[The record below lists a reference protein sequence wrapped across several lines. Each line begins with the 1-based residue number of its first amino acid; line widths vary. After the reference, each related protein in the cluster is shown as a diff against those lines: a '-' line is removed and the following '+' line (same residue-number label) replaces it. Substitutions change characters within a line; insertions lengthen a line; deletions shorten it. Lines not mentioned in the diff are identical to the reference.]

1 MQELHLA
8 YGQNKGKQYTEE
20 EDRFLLVR
28 LEHWGIN
35 REDVYEL
42 IKRDAGEWPLFRFD
56 WFLKSRTPDELKR
69 RCNTLLTII
78 TKEEEA
84 AEKLRAAGGPK
95 KGGKVRATPVFL
107 FALAPQRLTSVARP
121 YLQKRTITD
130 VADSSRASTPASGT
144 ASASKA
150 KKAKK
155 AA

>member
-1 MQELHLA
+1 LTRKITSYQFPMQELHLA

-95 KGGKVRATPVFL
+95 KGGKVRANPRFS
-107 FALAPQRLTSVARP
+107 FMSPRHS
-121 YLQKRTITD
+121 D
-130 VADSSRASTPASGT
+130 
-144 ASASKA
+144 
-150 KKAKK
+150 
-155 AA
+155 